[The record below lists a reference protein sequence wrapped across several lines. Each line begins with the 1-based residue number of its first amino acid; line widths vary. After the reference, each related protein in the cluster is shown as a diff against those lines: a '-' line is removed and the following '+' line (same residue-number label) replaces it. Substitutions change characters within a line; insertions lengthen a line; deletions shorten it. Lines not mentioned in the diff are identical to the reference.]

1 MLNFKAMP
9 ASCAG
14 ECQCQSG
21 ILKLFNAKPVKRS
34 RQPHF
39 LLPICRDASQFG
51 EVNKC
56 ICSKAFFHISRQNKQ
71 GPYPV
76 EASSKPNH
84 RILALPSPPSLSLT
98 LSPHFF
104 LSFILLL
111 LSLSLLLFWIR
122 SYYFIQIPFYPET
135 IYFLSVHFIL
145 NELSSSHFPTSEIFV
160 KISSLKSLA
169 TYHLENRKIF
179 RLSQN
184 LTKRFWITRFCETN
198 LTAQSVLS
206 YEI

>member
-1 MLNFKAMP
+1 MP
-9 ASCAG
+9 ASGAG

-21 ILKLFNAKPVKRS
+21 ILKLFNAKPLKRS
-34 RQPHF
+34 QQPHF

-56 ICSKAFFHISRQNKQ
+56 ICSKAFVHISRQDKQ
-71 GPYPV
+71 GPYPE

-84 RILALPSPPSLSLT
+84 RILAHPSP
-98 LSPHFF
+98 
-104 LSFILLL
+104 
-111 LSLSLLLFWIR
+111 LSLSLRRSLLFFFYPLFYYYYHYHYYYFGYG
-122 SYYFIQIPFYPET
+122 SYYFIQIHFYPET
-135 IYFLSVHFIL
+135 IYFLLVHFIL
-145 NELSSSHFPTSEIFV
+145 NELISSHFLTSEIFV

-169 TYHLENRKIF
+169 TYHPENRKIF

-184 LTKRFWITRFCETN
+184 LTKLFWITRFRETN

-206 YEI
+206 SEI